1 MNDATPMKKHSEEAK
16 LITCYLP
23 KGKAVQIVR
32 ALHEEKGINTANV
45 ISGRGQ
51 GLVRSISYGRW
62 AEIEVL
68 TVTVAADQA
77 EDIFWYMFDK
87 ADLSEP
93 GGGFIFQTPLLR
105 STPFELPEIQEEP

>member
-1 MNDATPMKKHSEEAK
+1 VNEATPTKPHSEDSK

-23 KGKAVQIVR
+23 KGKAVKIIGL
-32 ALHEEKGINTANV
+32 LHEEKGINTGNV

-51 GLVRSISYGRW
+51 GLVRSISYGKW

-68 TVTVAADQA
+68 TVTVPAEKA
-77 EDIFWYMFDK
+77 EDIFWFMFDR
-87 ADLSEP
+87 ADLLEP
-93 GGGFIFQTPLLR
+93 GGGFIFQAPLLR